1 MFLIKSLYLLLA
13 AIAHF
18 CGSEAW
24 VSNGFSPGINSVNAG
39 LSRSCFKRWTERPKF
54 GAFILVANRWYLT
67 YKIKALAFACFE
79 KIGFFP
85 PSAGGIWNPVLR
97 SDAALLSEQTSPSL
111 LPAWVLTMGV
121 HKMVGLVLHHKERNV
136 KVSVQP
142 RVLRVQALTSAH
154 GVAVAVSCSYRTTV
168 GYGSANLVLHNEQSQ
183 VGAVLSR
190 MEKPS
195 NISAFPRV
203 QRVPLKSFPSWHA
216 TH

>member
-121 HKMVGLVLHHKERNV
+121 HKLVGLVLHHKERNV

-142 RVLRVQALTSAH
+142 TALRVQALTGAARGRCGAAGSPGLRRRGCASLPAAFSAPPGCGCGCEACDQH
-154 GVAVAVSCSYRTTV
+154 TGGVEA
-168 GYGSANLVLHNEQSQ
+168 G
-183 VGAVLSR
+183 
-190 MEKPS
+190 
-195 NISAFPRV
+195 
-203 QRVPLKSFPSWHA
+203 
-216 TH
+216 